1 MWFKKT
7 DIKVDDLKVN
17 DAQKIITSGMWDT
30 LKRYDA
36 YISTVNFKC
45 GLLTSF
51 NAAITF
57 GILSKFDSII
67 KNQHEL
73 KILIILS
80 CIASLF
86 LCIVSLFYVFK
97 SIWPNLSSSST
108 LLGAEPSVIF
118 FGSVSRN
125 FNAKSYSEK
134 MVNISY
140 HEYIKDLSIQVHE
153 MAVITSIK
161 MSSIEK
167 AGKFSKYNL
176 YPITLIMLGWIF
188 NVSEVICLAQ

>member
-1 MWFKKT
+1 MWFKKA

-17 DAQKIITSGMWDT
+17 DAQKVIVSGMWDT

-51 NAAITF
+51 NAAIVF

-67 KNQHEL
+67 KNQHDF
-73 KILIILS
+73 KILTVVS

-86 LCIVSLFYVFK
+86 LCIASLSYVFK
-97 SIWPNLSSSST
+97 SIWPNLSSGST
-108 LLGAEPSVIF
+108 LVGTEPSVIF
-118 FGSVSRN
+118 FGSVSTK

-134 MVNISY
+134 MASISY

-167 AGKFSKYNL
+167 AGKLSKYNL

-188 NVSEVICLAQ
+188 NISEAICLVQ